1 MALRPQG
8 FGVDF
13 IQDRSRLIAKLQVVL
28 GGSHVLQAMSQV
40 PRELF
45 VPDSVRHMA
54 YDDRPLP
61 IGIGQTI
68 SQPYIVGLMSSSLS
82 LKGDEKVLE
91 VGTGTGYQAAVL
103 SLLCR
108 CVVSVERLEALAL
121 DAGKRL
127 TELGYSNVEVQVA
140 GKSLGWPPQAPY
152 DAILVAAAAPHLPH
166 ELVHQL
172 APGGRMVVPV
182 GSRDEQELL
191 RVIKRETG
199 TAAVETLGVCRFV
212 PLVGDGAWREEDGL

>member
-61 IGIGQTI
+61 IG
-68 SQPYIVGLMSSSLS
+68 
-82 LKGDEKVLE
+82 
-91 VGTGTGYQAAVL
+91 
-103 SLLCR
+103 
-108 CVVSVERLEALAL
+108 
-121 DAGKRL
+121 
-127 TELGYSNVEVQVA
+127 
-140 GKSLGWPPQAPY
+140 
-152 DAILVAAAAPHLPH
+152 
-166 ELVHQL
+166 
-172 APGGRMVVPV
+172 
-182 GSRDEQELL
+182 
-191 RVIKRETG
+191 
-199 TAAVETLGVCRFV
+199 
-212 PLVGDGAWREEDGL
+212 